1 MTMKDVVSTPA
12 EVEKMPDELSFDTKD
27 ESIPEGSN

>member
-12 EVEKMPDELSFDTKD
+12 DVEKMPDELSSESKD
-27 ESIPEGSN
+27 ESLPEGSN